1 MTNLTSNIPRSF
13 EIGVAAR
20 HIEGQRIGD
29 RNHSRSFPPFAID
42 ALYDVLLGKLRLA
55 VGDVGTLM
63 VTKPFFISA
72 DKDRTNQRLVSA
84 VNPVSESRDPAITWR
99 L

>member
-20 HIEGQRIGD
+20 HIEGHRIGD

-42 ALYDVLLGKLRLA
+42 ALYEVLLGKLRLA
-55 VGDVGTLM
+55 IADVGTLM
-63 VTKPFFISA
+63 
-72 DKDRTNQRLVSA
+72 A
-84 VNPVSESRDPAITWR
+84 VEAILSSWR
-99 L
+99 GCCVIKH